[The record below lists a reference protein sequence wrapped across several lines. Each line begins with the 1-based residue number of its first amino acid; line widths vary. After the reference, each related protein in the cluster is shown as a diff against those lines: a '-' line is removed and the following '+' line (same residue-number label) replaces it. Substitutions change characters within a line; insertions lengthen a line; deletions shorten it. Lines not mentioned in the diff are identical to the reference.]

1 MAAYDHPD
9 PATFEL
15 ILVLRAL
22 ADPARL
28 DIVRHLGR
36 VGEANCA
43 TLIGTRPKSS
53 MSHHFQV
60 LRESGVLRTR
70 IEGVQ
75 HRNSLR
81 LAELDARFPGLM
93 TAILN
98 AA

>member
-15 ILVLRAL
+15 TVVLRAL

-28 DIVRHLGR
+28 EIVRHLAR

-60 LRESGVLRTR
+60 LRDSGILRTR
-70 IEGVQ
+70 IESVQ

-81 LAELDARFPGLM
+81 REELDTRFPGLL
-93 TAILN
+93 TAVLN
-98 AA
+98 AP